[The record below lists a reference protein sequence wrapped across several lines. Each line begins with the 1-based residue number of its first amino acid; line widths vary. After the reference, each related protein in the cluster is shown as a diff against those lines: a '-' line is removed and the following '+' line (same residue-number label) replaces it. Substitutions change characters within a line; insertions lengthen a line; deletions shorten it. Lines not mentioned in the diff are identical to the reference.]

1 MEESFPNRLSEAMG
15 KSYVLFSRVEQT
27 MIAKSK
33 RFNLSIC
40 ELNFIEEINK
50 NPLVGKTI
58 GEIAAELMITPA
70 SVTAMANKLE
80 KKGYVTR
87 KKSISDG
94 RQVYVQLTDE
104 GRHADRIHKRFHR
117 NMADNITRN
126 MSESEKNL
134 LVSCIDRINIFL
146 KTRLKKMEEIKS

>member
-1 MEESFPNRLSEAMG
+1 MEDSFPNRLSDAMG
-15 KSYVLFSRVEQT
+15 KSYVLFSRVEQSMLT
-27 MIAKSK
+27 KSK

-40 ELNFIEEINK
+40 ELNFIEAINK

-117 NMADNITRN
+117 NMANTISRN

-134 LVSCIDRINIFL
+134 LVNCIDRINIFL
-146 KTRLKKMEEIKS
+146 NTRLKKMEEFKS